1 MITAWQERK
10 LQLDADGARKSLAE
24 PVEAW
29 SPNSPK
35 EVDIEVEDKAE
46 VVPVTKMDI
55 MEAKMTEDYKK
66 ITEKDL
72 EAGKD
77 FSNLHLGEFRRY

>member
-35 EVDIEVEDKAE
+35 EVDIEASE

-55 MEAKMTEDYKK
+55 MEAKMTEDYEK
-66 ITEKDL
+66 ITQKDL
-72 EAGKD
+72 AAGKD